1 MPITTDQYK
10 VHVASDAEI
19 KQALRVRIHV
29 FVDIQKF
36 PLEEESDELDKT
48 ATHLVV
54 IDTRRDI
61 ASQVIGTL
69 RILKS
74 PESAKL
80 PKAAKFGRVAIL
92 PEYQGLGIGKF
103 LMQAAEAHV
112 AKSPE
117 YKEYQCTK
125 LGSQWDKRGFYEKCG
140 YEARGDIYNDTG
152 CRHIWMYKPIVRK
165 LDPTYPLLSRGG
177 VTGGA

>member
-10 VHVASDAEI
+10 VHVASDAEL
-19 KQALRVRIHV
+19 KQALSVRIHV
-29 FVDIQKF
+29 FVNIQKF
-36 PLEEESDELDKT
+36 PLEEETDELDKT

-54 IDTRRDI
+54 IDTHRDI

-74 PESAKL
+74 PE
-80 PKAAKFGRVAIL
+80 AAKFGRVAIL

-103 LMQAAEAHV
+103 LMQAAEALV

-117 YKEYQCTK
+117 YKEYECTK

-140 YEARGDIYNDTG
+140 YEARGDIYDDTG
-152 CRHIWMYKPIVRK
+152 CPHIWMYKPIVR
-165 LDPTYPLLSRGG
+165 
-177 VTGGA
+177 